1 LTGGRIGKTAGP
13 FMGRMGF
20 AKNQTTQGGPTV
32 QRFSSIFSQLLQLFP
47 RLEFEQ
53 AVKKHRSDY
62 SAKGF
67 TSWGQFV
74 AMLFCQLGRAHTLR
88 EICGG
93 LASCEGKLKHL
104 GVPDAPKKSTL
115 AYANEHRPWGLYQTI
130 FGQLLAKCHAAVTG
144 KGQRKKFRFKN
155 KLISLDSSVI
165 DLSLSLFDWAQF
177 RRTKGAVKLHLLL
190 DHDGYLPS
198 FAIITTGKTSDIKVA
213 RKMRFDPGSVLIMD
227 RGYIDYEWFVQL
239 TQQAVYFVT
248 RLKDKASFEVVED
261 RPIPAKGNILKDQII
276 FFHSQAQES
285 EEYFFRLV
293 EVWLE
298 DKQESVVFLTN
309 NLQFGA
315 TTIAAI
321 YKDRWQVELFF
332 KAIKQN
338 LKIKTFLGTT
348 ANAVKT
354 QIWTALI
361 AMLILKY
368 LQLRSR
374 FSWSLSNLIALLRH
388 QLFVY
393 RDLFAWLDNPF
404 EGPPAL
410 AEIDMKQLSLG
421 LTR

>member
-1 LTGGRIGKTAGP
+1 
-13 FMGRMGF
+13 
-20 AKNQTTQGGPTV
+20 V

-47 RLEFEQ
+47 RAEFEQ
-53 AVKKHRSDY
+53 AVRDHKAEYQAR
-62 SAKGF
+62 GF
-67 TSWGQFV
+67 SCWGQFV
-74 AMLFCQLGRAHTLR
+74 SMLFCQLGQAHTLR

-115 AYANEHRPWGLYQTI
+115 AYANKHRPWGLYQAV
-130 FGQLLAKCHAAVTG
+130 FLQLLEKCQSAIAGREQT
-144 KGQRKKFRFKN
+144 KKFRFKN
-155 KLISLDSSVI
+155 KLVSLDSSVI
-165 DLSLSLFDWAQF
+165 DLSLSLFDWAKF

-198 FAIITTGKTSDIKVA
+198 FAVITDGKKSDIKVA
-213 RKMRFDPGSVLIMD
+213 RKMRFDPGSVLVMD
-227 RGYIDYEWFVQL
+227 RGYIDYAWFVQL

-248 RLKDKASFEVVED
+248 RLKDKAVFDVVED

-293 EVWLE
+293 EVWLD

-309 NLQFGA
+309 NLEFA
-315 TTIAAI
+315 ASTIAAI

-338 LKIKTFLGTT
+338 LKIKTFLGTS

-361 AMLILKY
+361 AILILKY
-368 LQLRSR
+368 LQLRSK

-393 RDLFAWLDNPF
+393 RDLFAWMDNPF

-410 AEIDMKQLSLG
+410 AEVDIKQLALG
-421 LTR
+421 FTK

>member
-1 LTGGRIGKTAGP
+1 
-13 FMGRMGF
+13 M
-20 AKNQTTQGGPTV
+20 

-47 RLEFEQ
+47 RLEFEK
-53 AVKKHRSDY
+53 AVRDHNAEYHAR
-62 SAKGF
+62 GF
-67 TSWGQFV
+67 TCWGQFV

-104 GVPDAPKKSTL
+104 GIPDAPKKSTL

-130 FGQLLAKCHAAVTG
+130 FGQLLAKCQTVIAG
-144 KGQRKKFRFKN
+144 REQKRKFRFKN

-165 DLSLSLFDWAQF
+165 DLSLSLFDWAKF

-198 FAIITTGKTSDIKVA
+198 FAVITDGRTSDIKVA
-213 RKMRFDPGSVLIMD
+213 RRMRFDPGSVLVMD

-239 TQQAVYFVT
+239 TQRAVYFVT
-248 RLKDKASFEVVED
+248 RLKDKASFDVVEQ
-261 RPIPAKGNILKDQII
+261 RPVPTNGNVLKDQII
-276 FFHSQAQES
+276 FFHSQAKPS

-293 EVWLE
+293 EIWLE
-298 DKQESVVFLTN
+298 DKQESAVFLTN
-309 NLQFGA
+309 NLEFA
-315 TTIAAI
+315 ASTIAAI

-338 LKIKTFLGTT
+338 LKIKTFLGTS

-361 AMLILKY
+361 AMLVLKF

-410 AEIDMKQLSLG
+410 AEIDLKQLA
-421 LTR
+421 LTFTR

>member
-1 LTGGRIGKTAGP
+1 VP
-13 FMGRMGF
+13 
-20 AKNQTTQGGPTV
+20 
-32 QRFSSIFSQLLQLFP
+32 RFSSIFSQLLQLFP
-47 RLEFEQ
+47 RAEFERAVRKHKAEYQ
-53 AVKKHRSDY
+53 AR
-62 SAKGF
+62 GF
-67 TSWGQFV
+67 SCWGQFV

-115 AYANEHRPWGLYQTI
+115 AYANRHRPWGLYQTV
-130 FGQLLAKCHAAVTG
+130 FQQLLAKCHTAIAG
-144 KGQRKKFRFKN
+144 REQKKKFRFKN
-155 KLISLDSSVI
+155 KLVSLDSSVI
-165 DLSLSLFDWAQF
+165 DLSLSLFDWAKF

-198 FAIITTGKTSDIKVA
+198 FAVITDGKTSDIKVA
-213 RKMRFDPGSVLIMD
+213 RRMRFEAGSVLVMD

-239 TQQAVYFVT
+239 TQRAVYFVT
-248 RLKDKASFEVVED
+248 RLKDNASFEVIDE
-261 RPIPAKGNILKDQII
+261 RPIPSKGNILKDQII
-276 FFHSQAQES
+276 FFHSQAEES

-309 NLQFGA
+309 NLEFA
-315 TTIAAI
+315 ASTIAAI
-321 YKDRWQVELFF
+321 YKDRWAVELFF

-338 LKIKTFLGTT
+338 LKIKTFLGTS

-361 AMLILKY
+361 AILILKY

-374 FSWSLSNLIALLRH
+374 FSWSLSNLVALLRH

-410 AEIDMKQLSLG
+410 AGIDVKQLSLG
-421 LTR
+421 LPK

>member
-1 LTGGRIGKTAGP
+1 
-13 FMGRMGF
+13 
-20 AKNQTTQGGPTV
+20 V
-32 QRFSSIFSQLLQLFP
+32 QRFCSIFSQLLQLFP
-47 RLEFEQ
+47 RMEFEQ
-53 AVKKHRSDY
+53 AVRKHNAEYEAR
-62 SAKGF
+62 GF
-67 TSWGQFV
+67 TCWGQFV

-104 GVPDAPKKSTL
+104 GVDDAPKKSTL
-115 AYANEHRPWGLYQTI
+115 AYANRHRPWGLYQTV
-130 FGQLLAKCHAAVTG
+130 FGQLLEKCQTAVAAKW
-144 KGQRKKFRFKN
+144 QQQKKFRFKN

-165 DLSLSLFDWAQF
+165 DLSLSLFDWAKF

-198 FAIITTGKTSDIKVA
+198 FAVITDGKTSDIKVA
-213 RKMRFDPGSVLIMD
+213 RRMHFDPGSVLIMD

-239 TQQAVYFVT
+239 TQKAVYFVT
-248 RLKDKASFEVVED
+248 RLKDKAAFDVAED
-261 RPIPAKGNILKDQII
+261 RPVPAKGNILRDQII
-276 FFHSQAQES
+276 FFHSQSQES
-285 EEYFFRLV
+285 DEYFFRIV

-298 DKQESVVFLTN
+298 DKQESVIFLTN
-309 NLQFGA
+309 NLKLAA

-321 YKDRWQVELFF
+321 YKDRWKVELFF

-338 LKIKTFLGTT
+338 LKIKTFLGTS

-361 AMLILKY
+361 AMLIIKY
-368 LQLRSR
+368 LQLQSK

-388 QLFVY
+388 QLFVH

-410 AEIDMKQLSLG
+410 AEIDVQQLSFSLG
-421 LTR
+421 R

>member
-1 LTGGRIGKTAGP
+1 
-13 FMGRMGF
+13 M
-20 AKNQTTQGGPTV
+20 

-47 RLEFEQ
+47 RAEFEQ
-53 AVKKHRSDY
+53 AVRDHKAEYQAR
-62 SAKGF
+62 GF
-67 TSWGQFV
+67 SCWGQFV
-74 AMLFCQLGRAHTLR
+74 SMLFCQLGRAHTLR

-115 AYANEHRPWGLYQTI
+115 AYANKHRPWGLYQTV
-130 FGQLLAKCHAAVTG
+130 FLQLLEKCQSAIAGREQT
-144 KGQRKKFRFKN
+144 KKFRFKN
-155 KLISLDSSVI
+155 KLVSLDSSVI
-165 DLSLSLFDWAQF
+165 DLSLSLFDWAKF

-198 FAIITTGKTSDIKVA
+198 FAVITDGKKSDIKVA
-213 RKMRFDPGSVLIMD
+213 RKMRFDPGSVLVMD
-227 RGYIDYEWFVQL
+227 RGYIDYAWFVQL

-248 RLKDKASFEVVED
+248 RLKDKAVFDVVED

-276 FFHSQAQES
+276 FFHSQVQES

-293 EVWLE
+293 EVWLD

-309 NLQFGA
+309 NLEFA
-315 TTIAAI
+315 ASTIAAI

-338 LKIKTFLGTT
+338 LKIKTFLGTS

-361 AMLILKY
+361 AILILKY
-368 LQLRSR
+368 LQLRSK

-393 RDLFAWLDNPF
+393 RDLFAWMDNPF

-410 AEIDMKQLSLG
+410 AEVDIKQLALG
-421 LTR
+421 FTK

>member
-1 LTGGRIGKTAGP
+1 
-13 FMGRMGF
+13 
-20 AKNQTTQGGPTV
+20 V

-47 RLEFEQ
+47 RIEFEQ

-74 AMLFCQLGRAHTLR
+74 SMLFCQFGRAHSLR

-104 GVPDAPKKSTL
+104 GVSDTPKRSTL
-115 AYANEHRPWGLYQTI
+115 SYANANRPWSLYQTI
-130 FGQLLAKCHAAVTG
+130 FEQLLAKCQTAVAGRGT
-144 KGQRKKFRFKN
+144 RKKFRFKN
-155 KLISLDSSVI
+155 RLVSLDASVI

-177 RRTKGAVKLHLLL
+177 RRTKGAIKLHLLL

-198 FAIITTGKTSDIKVA
+198 FAVVTNGKTSDIKVA
-213 RKMRFDPGSVLIMD
+213 RRLRFERGTVVVMD

-239 TQQAVYFVT
+239 THQGVYFVT
-248 RLKDKASFEVVED
+248 RLKDNASFEVVETKPVLPGTNV
-261 RPIPAKGNILKDQII
+261 RKDQVV
-276 FFHSQAQES
+276 
-285 EEYFFRLV
+285 FFRGKATLDSEHFFRIV
-293 EVWLE
+293 EIWDE
-298 DKQESVVFLTN
+298 GKERSFTFLTN
-309 NLQFGA
+309 NLTFAA

-338 LKIKTFLGTT
+338 LKIKTFLGTN

-361 AMLILKY
+361 AMLVFRY
-368 LQLRSR
+368 LQLMST
-374 FSWSLSNLIALLRH
+374 FGWSLSNLAALLRH

-393 RDLFAWLDNPF
+393 RDLFGWLNAPF
-404 EGPPAL
+404 EGPPQL
-410 AEIDMKQLSLG
+410 ADAAQAQLSLG
-421 LTR
+421 IRL